1 MNTLSLAKSRI
12 ETLPLGRAQL
22 VECVSGTL
30 WVTVDAQPEDIVLEA
45 GERFVA
51 PAGERTLVYALS
63 DAQLRVGPLKSAE
76 KAAEPEMAAMGQT
89 RSTARRAVPWPG
101 RLRPALG
108 LWSALRQLGV

>member
-12 ETLPLGRAQL
+12 ETLPRGRAQL
-22 VECVSGTL
+22 VECLAGTL

-45 GERFVA
+45 GEQFVA

-63 DAQLRVGPLKSAE
+63 DAQLRVGPISSAGQAV
-76 KAAEPEMAAMGQT
+76 KPEVAVTGQARNT
-89 RSTARRAVPWPG
+89 VRRAVPWPG
-101 RLRPALG
+101 RLGPALG

>member
-76 KAAEPEMAAMGQT
+76 K
-89 RSTARRAVPWPG
+89 SARIMRVIAIV
-101 RLRPALG
+101 
-108 LWSALRQLGV
+108 LGVAGIGLAVWGAIRR

>member
-12 ETLPLGRAQL
+12 ETLPRGRAQL
-22 VECVSGTL
+22 VECLAGTL

-45 GERFVA
+45 GEQFVA

-63 DAQLRVGPLKSAE
+63 DAQLRVGPLVSPETSATPG
-76 KAAEPEMAAMGQT
+76 KAAWQA